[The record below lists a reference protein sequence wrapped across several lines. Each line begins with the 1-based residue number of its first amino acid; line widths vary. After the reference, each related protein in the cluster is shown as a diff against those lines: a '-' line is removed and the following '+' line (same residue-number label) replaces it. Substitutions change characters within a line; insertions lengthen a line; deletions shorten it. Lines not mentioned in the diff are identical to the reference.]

1 VPLPWTRELPAQSWL
16 PQPAGWGELS
26 VEAQEG
32 DEDSVLSLYRRA
44 LALRPSGGFA
54 WREAPEG
61 VLAFDR
67 DELTCVVNV
76 SGPDVPVEG
85 VLLASEDVGGVLQ
98 RGAAA
103 WLSRA
108 GR

>member
-1 VPLPWTRELPAQSWL
+1 L
-16 PQPAGWGELS
+16 PQPAGWAELS
-26 VEAQEG
+26 VEAESG
-32 DEDSVLSLYRRA
+32 DDHSVLSLYRRA

-67 DELTCVVNV
+67 DELTCIVNI

-85 VLLASEDVGGVLQ
+85 VVLASEDVGGVLS
-98 RGAAA
+98 RGSAA

>member
-1 VPLPWTRELPAQSWL
+1 MPWTRALPARAWL
-16 PQPAGWGELS
+16 PQPEWWGELS
-26 VEAQEG
+26 VEAEEG

-44 LALRPSGGFA
+44 LALRPSGGFS
-54 WREAPEG
+54 WRDGPAG

-85 VLLASEDVGGVLQ
+85 IVLASEDIGFVLS
-98 RGAAA
+98 RGSAA

-108 GR
+108 SG